1 MSISHLVCCAQNIAV
16 VLFPESRF
24 WIFIILNPIAKILIL
39 RDSATWYVQS
49 RLSKTADLLEIPLH
63 LWSKCKGK
71 SSKWAVF
78 DKRLCTYQTTESR
91 KINIFAIGL
100 KIMKIQNL
108 LSRNNTT
115 AMICEQHARQSDRHS
130 FFYKNMCI
138 LEWTPWSCWGV
149 EYGDCAGTSFARVGP
164 ASDSKTHAV
173 GKNHSLQQLFSSF
186 LPLCLNSSRGRL
198 KSRCTV
204 SRL

>member
-49 RLSKTADLLEIPLH
+49 RLSKTADLHEIPLR

-71 SSKWAVF
+71 SSKSAVF

-100 KIMKIQNL
+100 KIMKIHNL
-108 LSRNNTT
+108 LSGNNTT
-115 AMICEQHARQSDRHS
+115 AMFSAQHTRRQIDIGI
-130 FFYKNMCI
+130 FFHKKY
-138 LEWTPWSCWGV
+138 LFRFYTRWTP
-149 EYGDCAGTSFARVGP
+149 
-164 ASDSKTHAV
+164 
-173 GKNHSLQQLFSSF
+173 
-186 LPLCLNSSRGRL
+186 
-198 KSRCTV
+198 
-204 SRL
+204 